1 MSAVHAKVRHSF
13 VTLVLQQNRNL
24 MPQRLLGRVA
34 LISGAARGIGA
45 AIARLFIEEGAQVV
59 LGDILEKKTEEL
71 VEELNRGFR
80 RNGESVDPNRIS
92 GAKSAYCIR
101 LDVTRAE
108 DWVAA
113 VAAARR
119 EFKMLNILVNN
130 AGLTSLS
137 GVEETTEEMWQSIV
151 DINQKGVWLGMKA
164 AIPAMREAGGGAIVN
179 ISSIYGL
186 VASGDS
192 VAYHGAK
199 AAVRLLG
206 KAAAVQYAPE
216 NIRVNT
222 VLPGF
227 TRTPM
232 IDALPQ
238 EVISSIAPSVPMKR
252 LASPREIANGVLF
265 LASQEASFITG
276 AELVIDGGFAA
287 CAAVDP
293 S

>member
-1 MSAVHAKVRHSF
+1 
-13 VTLVLQQNRNL
+13 
-24 MPQRLLGRVA
+24 MPQRLAGKVA
-34 LISGAARGIGA
+34 LISGGARGIGA
-45 AIARLFIEEGAQVV
+45 AIARLFVEEGAQVV

-71 VEELNRGFR
+71 VEELNRGVWR
-80 RNGESVDPNRIS
+80 SGSGEANRNAGV
-92 GAKSAYCIR
+92 KSACYIR
-101 LDVTRAE
+101 LDVTKADE
-108 DWVAA
+108 WEAA
-113 VAAARR
+113 VAATRK
-119 EFKMLNILVNN
+119 EFKGLNILVNN
-130 AGLTSLS
+130 AGITNLS
-137 GVEETTEEMWQSIV
+137 GVEETTEETWQSVV

-164 AIPAMREAGGGAIVN
+164 VIPAMREGGGGAIVN

-192 VAYHGAK
+192 LAYHGSK

-238 EVISSIAPSVPMKR
+238 EVVSLVTPFVPMNR

-276 AELVIDGGFAA
+276 AELIIDGGFAA
-287 CAAVDP
+287 CAAG
-293 S
+293 

>member
-1 MSAVHAKVRHSF
+1 MS
-13 VTLVLQQNRNL
+13 
-24 MPQRLLGRVA
+24 QRLAGKVA
-34 LISGAARGIGA
+34 LISGGARGIGA
-45 AIARLFIEEGAQVV
+45 AIARLFVEEGAQVV
-59 LGDILEKKTEEL
+59 IGDILERKTEEL
-71 VEELNRGFR
+71 VEELNRGIR
-80 RNGESVDPNRIS
+80 RNGHSGERDPERIV
-92 GAKSAYCIR
+92 KSACSVR
-101 LDVTRAE
+101 LDVTKAE
-108 DWVAA
+108 EWEAA
-113 VAAARR
+113 VEATRR

-130 AGLTSLS
+130 AGITNLS
-137 GVEETTEEMWQSIV
+137 GVEETTEELWQRIV
-151 DINQKGVWLGMKA
+151 DVNQKGVWLGMKA
-164 AIPAMREAGGGAIVN
+164 AIPAMREVRGGAIVN
-179 ISSIYGL
+179 VSSIYGL

-192 VAYHGAK
+192 FAYHGSK

-206 KAAAVQYAPE
+206 KTAAVQYAPE

-238 EVISSIAPSVPMKR
+238 EVVSSVTPFVPMNR

-287 CAAVDP
+287 RAAG
-293 S
+293 

>member
-1 MSAVHAKVRHSF
+1 MS
-13 VTLVLQQNRNL
+13 
-24 MPQRLLGRVA
+24 QRLAGKVA
-34 LISGAARGIGA
+34 LISGGARGIGA
-45 AIARLFIEEGAQVV
+45 AIARLFVEEGAQVV
-59 LGDILEKKTEEL
+59 VGDILERKAEEI
-71 VEELNRGFR
+71 VEELNRGVQ
-80 RNGESVDPNRIS
+80 RNGHSGERDPERIV
-92 GAKSAYCIR
+92 KSACSVR
-101 LDVTRAE
+101 LDVTKAE
-108 DWVAA
+108 EWEAA
-113 VAAARR
+113 VEATRR

-130 AGLTSLS
+130 AGITNLS
-137 GVEETTEEMWQSIV
+137 GVEETTEELWQRIV
-151 DINQKGVWLGMKA
+151 DVNQKGVWLGMKA
-164 AIPAMREAGGGAIVN
+164 AIPAMREVRGGAIVN
-179 ISSIYGL
+179 VSSIYGL

-192 VAYHGAK
+192 FAYHGSK

-206 KAAAVQYAPE
+206 KTAAVQYAPE

-238 EVISSIAPSVPMKR
+238 EVVSSVTPFVPMNR

-287 CAAVDP
+287 RAAG
-293 S
+293 

>member
-1 MSAVHAKVRHSF
+1 VLLNYSKNAMS
-13 VTLVLQQNRNL
+13 
-24 MPQRLLGRVA
+24 QRLAGKVA

-45 AIARLFIEEGAQVV
+45 AIARLFVEEGAQVV
-59 LGDILEKKTEEL
+59 VADILERKAEEFA
-71 VEELNRGFR
+71 EELNRGVPR
-80 RNGESVDPNRIS
+80 PGKEVSGNSV
-92 GAKSAYCIR
+92 KSAYYVH
-101 LDVTRAE
+101 LDVRQANE
-108 DWVAA
+108 WEAA
-113 VAAARR
+113 VAATRR

-130 AGLTSLS
+130 AGITDLS
-137 GVEETTEEMWQSIV
+137 GIEETTEEVWQRIV

-179 ISSIYGL
+179 LSSIYGL

-192 VAYHGAK
+192 LAYHGSK
-199 AAVRLLG
+199 AAVRLLS
-206 KAAAVQYAPE
+206 KTAAVQYARE

-232 IDALPQ
+232 IDALPS
-238 EVISSIAPSVPMKR
+238 EVVGSVTPLVPMNR

-287 CAAVDP
+287 CAAG
-293 S
+293 